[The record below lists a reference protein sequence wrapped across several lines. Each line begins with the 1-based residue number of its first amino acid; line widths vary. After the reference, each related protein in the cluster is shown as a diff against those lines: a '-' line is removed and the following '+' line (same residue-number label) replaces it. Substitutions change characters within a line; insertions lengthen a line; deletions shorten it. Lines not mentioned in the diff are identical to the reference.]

1 MEATLLLYVPPH
13 ALAAV
18 LADAAQALGAAR
30 RCVVARELTKV
41 RVAAYRVLPLPRRRA
56 AGHQCPRALALRPH
70 AIQPSCCTKQQAL
83 NATLL
88 RG

>member
-41 RVAAYRVLPLPRRRA
+41 RVAAYRVLPSA
-56 AGHQCPRALALRPH
+56 AASCSWSPVSHGALALRPH
-70 AIQPSCCTKQQAL
+70 AIQASCCTNQQA
-83 NATLL
+83 
-88 RG
+88 